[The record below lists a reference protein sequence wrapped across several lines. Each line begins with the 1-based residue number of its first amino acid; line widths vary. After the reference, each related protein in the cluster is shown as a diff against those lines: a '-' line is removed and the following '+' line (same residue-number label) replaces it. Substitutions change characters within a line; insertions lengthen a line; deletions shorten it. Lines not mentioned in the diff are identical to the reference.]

1 MNIKTK
7 LQIATALAVACSA
20 GLGLLAAD
28 RKAPPSKDF
37 VDGFTAGVRYGL
49 IARMQNP
56 KQDDIPTL
64 TEVAKKLYW
73 VIVVDEGK
81 TLIEAATCTNAPTK
95 KP

>member
-7 LQIATALAVACSA
+7 LQIAAALAVACSA

-28 RKAPPSKDF
+28 RKAPPTKDF

-64 TEVAKKLYW
+64 TDKPKNPYW
-73 VIVVDEGK
+73 PIGIEAHK
-81 TLIEAATCTNAPTK
+81 TLSESATQANEPTK